1 MYETGSRETIQ
12 KKKNQQTKNSSLI
25 NKFDKPLA
33 RQIRRKKTQLTEI
46 KMWKEAHYYCP
57 FYFCNSCKEH
67 YEQQL
72 CQKLDNLD
80 KMDKFLDRPKLPK
93 MTQEEKKSE
102 YNK

>member
-46 KMWKEAHYYCP
+46 KM
-57 FYFCNSCKEH
+57 
-67 YEQQL
+67 
-72 CQKLDNLD
+72 
-80 KMDKFLDRPKLPK
+80 
-93 MTQEEKKSE
+93 
-102 YNK
+102 